1 MNRRVLVLDAG
12 AVIQGYNR
20 VETDEDLYTIQE
32 VVREIRDSKSKE
44 RLASFPFKLQL
55 AEPHPACVAEG
66 ISPASSLL

>member
-55 AEPHPACVAEG
+55 AEPNPACVAEG